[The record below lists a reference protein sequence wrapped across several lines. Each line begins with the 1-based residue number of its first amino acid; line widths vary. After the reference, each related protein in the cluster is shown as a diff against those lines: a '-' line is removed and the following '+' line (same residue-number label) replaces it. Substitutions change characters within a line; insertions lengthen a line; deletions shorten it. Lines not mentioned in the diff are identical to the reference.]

1 MKIYVIVL
9 VLTLFG
15 ILSVFSPESKANPFK
30 EISQFVKTTCLVDE
44 SADVTGTTVDCSNY
58 YNAKLDTNTDLT
70 YCCEDANRRP
80 KFQEINIDSGTTLF
94 SCMCLPDADDRGDVG
109 DENNDDNA

>member
-1 MKIYVIVL
+1 MKIHVIVL

-15 ILSVFSPESKANPFK
+15 ILSAFPPGSKA
-30 EISQFVKTTCLVDE
+30 CLVDE

-94 SCMCLPDADDRGDVG
+94 SCMCLPDADTRDDVG
-109 DENNDDNA
+109 DEDDDDNA